1 MLVGDASTLVAEGA
15 EVIGRTLRT
24 RARTKPV
31 YVSVDH
37 RVDLA
42 GAADLILRMSPKY
55 RIPEP
60 IRHADRLCGQYRKE
74 HGATAGWNTRPAE

>member
-1 MLVGDASTLVAEGA
+1 MLVGDSETRVAEGA

-31 YVSVDH
+31 YVPVGH
-37 RVDLA
+37 RVDLE
-42 GAADLILRMSPKY
+42 GDADLILRMSPKY

-60 IRHADRLCGQYRKE
+60 MRCPEVSGQ
-74 HGATAGWNTRPAE
+74 GPNTMVS